1 VAGETGGVGTTPV
14 IVVGV
19 VVDGVVVDGVVVGGL
34 VVVGGDVV
42 EDEKILVVVVV
53 GGLVV
58 VVERLG
64 ATVVVMVG
72 PVAPEA
78 SRVGRVRPQTVAA
91 AAMPTIPRRVSRV
104 TRRARGLARPGP
116 DWSPPPQ
123 DRPIRIGIAPLSF
136 LRSLTPSRLTVPR
149 STFAVGE
156 GGSRVA
162 AVRYRSTKSASPCAS
177 A

>member
-1 VAGETGGVGTTPV
+1 MVTGETGGVGTTPV

-19 VVDGVVVDGVVVGGL
+19 VVDGVVVGGL

-42 EDEKILVVVVV
+42 EDDEILVVVVV

-58 VVERLG
+58 VVEGLG
-64 ATVVVMVG
+64 ATVVVVVG

-91 AAMPTIPRRVSRV
+91 AAMPTTPRRVNLI
-104 TRRARGLARPGP
+104 TRRERELARSGSV
-116 DWSPPPQ
+116 WSPPPQ
-123 DRPIRIGIAPLSF
+123 DRLIRIAPLSR

-156 GGSRVA
+156 RGGRV
-162 AVRYRSTKSASPCAS
+162 VTV
-177 A
+177 